1 MNLYIRPPPFG
12 ATKQAIRNIIINQKK
27 KEMNK
32 RFAIAIL
39 PKEKQQ
45 GRVKY
50 GLKIEKLS
58 ALGNVYGLTEE
69 ELKELRGLID
79 EALKK

>member
-1 MNLYIRPPPFG
+1 MS
-12 ATKQAIRNIIINQKK
+12 
-27 KEMNK
+27 K

-45 GRVKY
+45 GGVKY
-50 GLKIEKLS
+50 GLKIEKPS

-69 ELKELRGLID
+69 ELKELRESEMWQAGMVVRKLRP
-79 EALKK
+79 ENN

>member
-1 MNLYIRPPPFG
+1 MS
-12 ATKQAIRNIIINQKK
+12 
-27 KEMNK
+27 K

-45 GRVKY
+45 GGVKY
-50 GLKIEKLS
+50 GLKIEKPS

-69 ELKELRGLID
+69 ELKELRESEMWQAGAVVRKLRP
-79 EALKK
+79 ENN

>member
-1 MNLYIRPPPFG
+1 MS
-12 ATKQAIRNIIINQKK
+12 
-27 KEMNK
+27 K
-32 RFAIAIL
+32 RFTIAIL

-45 GRVKY
+45 GGVKY
-50 GLKIEKLS
+50 VLKIEKPS
-58 ALGNVYGLTEE
+58 VLGNVYGLTEE

>member
-1 MNLYIRPPPFG
+1 MS
-12 ATKQAIRNIIINQKK
+12 
-27 KEMNK
+27 K

-45 GRVKY
+45 GGVKY
-50 GLKIEKLS
+50 GLKIEKPS

-79 EALKK
+79 NVLTKKV

>member
-1 MNLYIRPPPFG
+1 MS
-12 ATKQAIRNIIINQKK
+12 
-27 KEMNK
+27 K

-39 PKEKQQ
+39 PKEKRLN
-45 GRVKY
+45 GVKY
-50 GLKIEKLS
+50 GLKIEKPS

-69 ELKELRGLID
+69 ELKELHGLID

>member
-12 ATKQAIRNIIINQKK
+12 ATKQAIRNIIIKQKK

-45 GRVKY
+45 GGGKIR
-50 GLKIEKLS
+50 LK
-58 ALGNVYGLTEE
+58 
-69 ELKELRGLID
+69 D
-79 EALKK
+79 

>member
-1 MNLYIRPPPFG
+1 MSN
-12 ATKQAIRNIIINQKK
+12 
-27 KEMNK
+27 

-39 PKEKQQ
+39 PNAKQQ
-45 GRVKY
+45 GGVKY
-50 GLKIEKLS
+50 GLKIEKPS

-79 EALKK
+79 QALQK

>member
-1 MNLYIRPPPFG
+1 MS
-12 ATKQAIRNIIINQKK
+12 
-27 KEMNK
+27 K

-45 GRVKY
+45 GGVKY
-50 GLKIEKLS
+50 GLKIEKQPS

-79 EALKK
+79 KVLTK

>member
-1 MNLYIRPPPFG
+1 MS
-12 ATKQAIRNIIINQKK
+12 
-27 KEMNK
+27 K

-45 GRVKY
+45 GGVKY
-50 GLKIEKLS
+50 GLKIEKPS

-69 ELKELRGLID
+69 ELRELRNLID

>member
-45 GRVKY
+45 GGEIRLEDRK
-50 GLKIEKLS
+50 
-58 ALGNVYGLTEE
+58 ALCAG
-69 ELKELRGLID
+69 
-79 EALKK
+79 